1 MLVMCSC
8 STKGRAS
15 LVIKRRRWQ
24 EEVAGVEIAETWALH
39 TIFYHYRGRTEDN
52 LYTVLLY

>member
-1 MLVMCSC
+1 
-8 STKGRAS
+8 